1 MAIAAGPRS
10 KFGERVLALAI
21 PLIYGRR
28 ALTFSVLMALTL
40 LFGWNALQL
49 KPDAGFEKQIPLD
62 HPYMK
67 VFKQYQKEFGGANL
81 LSIVLMRDDGAIAP
95 SAGQANETDADGSGG
110 VSHQIYDP
118 DFLAKLRELTDATFF
133 LPGVDRTRVSSLFTP
148 DLVYLDVVEGGINLG
163 NVIPRD
169 FAPTPAMMQQVREHV
184 AKAGIIGRY
193 VSARQDGAMI
203 VAELLERHPVTG
215 EKLDYHRLANQL
227 EDQLRGRI
235 QNRTMYEY
243 RLKADPKNSSA
254 PYKAGD
260 VVWRGY
266 TDYGWRLR
274 FQTFE
279 AEQRDADGNAVLVK
293 GKDVDVKA
301 VPNPDYSPHY
311 SVHIIGF
318 AKVIGDVTDAS
329 IEVVGFFFIAILL
342 MIGLLWLFCGSLRL
356 SLLPLSAAL
365 TAVVWELGLLKLTG
379 FGLDPFAILVP
390 FLILSIGVSHGV
402 QYINNWGN
410 EVAENGRNAYAASVE
425 TFRLLFLPGTVAI
438 ITNVIGFATLMFIQI
453 DIVREMALNAAMG
466 MAAVIVTN
474 KIMLPIALTW
484 IHLKDPEKY
493 RAAQKKRQQAGDGF
507 WQRLAAITSRKWACL
522 TLAISAGLLGW
533 ALTMYPYLIVG
544 DSQVGVPELKP
555 DGRYNTDSRLIA
567 SNFFIGVDLL
577 KVIAQTKPYG
587 CVDAKT
593 MQSIDDFTWRMR
605 NVPGVRSAIALPNLA
620 SEARGLLSEG
630 SPKFKVLPRNSAMLS
645 ALVGRVPAS
654 VGLQNLDCSAMPVL
668 IFTADHRAETLAR
681 VVRAAKAFEVQNV
694 KENPDTAVH
703 FALASGNAGI
713 AAATNEEIRAR
724 EIIVIVWVHLTLLVF
739 VWLSFR
745 SWQSVVCIGTPLVLC
760 SLLTYG
766 FMATFGIGMKAA
778 TLPVAAFG
786 VGIGVDDGIYLWGAL
801 LRYLGGGLT
810 LRQSFHRALR
820 ASGKATLFTS
830 LALIVSVGTWL
841 FSGLQFQADM
851 GLLLLFMFT
860 TNLLGANLM
869 MPALGWLCHAIAPL
883 QAARTAAKVV

>member
-1 MAIAAGPRS
+1 MTAAAGPRGR
-10 KFGERVLALAI
+10 FGERILALAI

-28 ALTFSVLMALTL
+28 ALSFGLLMLLTL
-40 LFGWNALQL
+40 FFGWNALHL

-67 VFKQYQKEFGGANL
+67 VFKEYEKAFGGANL
-81 LSIVLMRDDGAIAP
+81 LSIVLMRDDGATA
-95 SAGQANETDADGSGG
+95 SGEAGADNT
-110 VSHQIYDP
+110 IYDP

-133 LPGVDRTRVSSLFTP
+133 LPGVDRSRVSSLFTP

-163 NVIPRD
+163 NVVPRD
-169 FAPTPAMMQQVREHV
+169 FSPTPEMMAQVRDHV

-203 VAELLERHPVTG
+203 VAELLEHHPVTG

-243 RLKADPKNSSA
+243 RLKADHA
-254 PYKAGD
+254 PVGPYTAGD

-274 FQTFE
+274 WQTFE
-279 AEQRDADGNAVLVK
+279 ADQRDADGGAVLVS
-293 GKDVDVKA
+293 GRDVEVKA

-329 IEVVGFFFIAILL
+329 IEVIGFFFAAIVL

-365 TAVVWELGLLKLTG
+365 TAVIWELGLLKLTG

-410 EVAENGRNAYAASVE
+410 EVAENGRNAYDASVE
-425 TFRLLFLPGTVAI
+425 TFRLLFVPGTVAI

-466 MAAVIVTN
+466 MAAVIITN
-474 KIMLPIALTW
+474 KVMLPIALTW

-493 RAAQKKRQQAGDGF
+493 RAAQKRRQNAGDGF
-507 WQRLAAITSRKWACL
+507 WQKLAAITTPKWACL
-522 TLAISAGLLGW
+522 TLAVSAGLLGW
-533 ALTMYPYLIVG
+533 ALAMYPHLIVG
-544 DSQVGVPELKP
+544 DSQIGVPELKP
-555 DGRYNTDSRLIA
+555 DGRYNRDSRLIA
-567 SNFFIGVDLL
+567 ANFFIGVDLM
-577 KVIAQTKPYG
+577 KVIAEAKPYG
-587 CVDAKT
+587 CVDAAT

-605 NVPGVRSAIALPNLA
+605 NVEGVRSAIALPTLA
-620 SEARGLLSEG
+620 REARGLLSEG
-630 SPKFKVLPRNSAMLS
+630 APKFKVLPRNSAMLS

-654 VGLQNLDCSAMPVL
+654 VGLQNLDCSVMPVL

-681 VVRAAKAFEVQNV
+681 VVQAAKDFEAQNLR
-694 KENPDTAVH
+694 ENPDTSVH
-703 FALASGNAGI
+703 FALASGNAGV

-724 EIIVIVWVHLTLLVF
+724 EIVVIVWVHLTLLVF

-766 FMATFGIGMKAA
+766 FMATFGIGMKSA

-810 LRQSFHRALR
+810 LQQSFHRALR

-883 QAARTAAKVV
+883 QPARTAAKIV

>member
-1 MAIAAGPRS
+1 MTTAARPRGRLGS
-10 KFGERVLALAI
+10 RILALAI

-28 ALTFSVLMALTL
+28 TVAFGLLMALTVF
-40 LFGWNALQL
+40 FGWNALQL

-67 VFKQYQKEFGGANL
+67 VFKQYEKAFGGANL
-81 LSIVLMRDDGAIAP
+81 LSIVLMHDGAAP
-95 SAGQANETDADGSGG
+95 APAAGTSGER
-110 VSHQIYDP
+110 QIYDP
-118 DFLAKLRELTDATFF
+118 DFLAKLRALTDATFF
-133 LPGVDRTRVSSLFTP
+133 LPGVDRSRVSSLFTP
-148 DLVYLDVVEGGINLG
+148 DLVYLDVVENGINLG
-163 NVIPRD
+163 NVVPRD
-169 FAPTPAMMQQVREHV
+169 FQPTPEMMQTVREHV

-193 VSARQDGAMI
+193 VSANQDGAMI

-235 QNRTMYEY
+235 QSPTMIEY
-243 RLKADPKNSSA
+243 RLKADRP
-254 PYKAGD
+254 PYAKGD

-274 FQTFE
+274 FQIFE
-279 AEQRDADGNAVLVK
+279 AEQRDAEGNAVLIPGREVEPTT
-293 GKDVDVKA
+293 
-301 VPNPDYSPHY
+301 VPNPDYSPQY

-329 IEVVGFFFIAILL
+329 IEVIGFFFAAIVL

-365 TAVVWELGLLKLTG
+365 TAVIWELGLLRLTG

-410 EVAENGRNAYAASVE
+410 EVAENGRNAFDASVE
-425 TFRLLFLPGTVAI
+425 TFRLLFIPGTVAI
-438 ITNVIGFATLMFIQI
+438 VTNVIGFATLMFIQI

-474 KIMLPIALTW
+474 KVMLPIALTW
-484 IHLKDPEKY
+484 IQLKEPEKY
-493 RAAQKKRQQAGDGF
+493 RAAQRRRQEAGDGF
-507 WQRLAAITSRKWACL
+507 WRKLAAITEPRWAGL

-533 ALTMYPYLIVG
+533 ALALYPHLIVG
-544 DSQVGVPELKP
+544 DSQIGVPELKP
-555 DGRYNTDSRLIA
+555 DGRYNRDSALIA
-567 SNFFIGVDLL
+567 ANFFIGVDLL
-577 KVIAQTKPYG
+577 KVIAETKEYG
-587 CVDAKT
+587 CVDAAT
-593 MQSIDDFTWRMR
+593 MQSIDDFTWRIR
-605 NVPGVRSAIALPNLA
+605 NVEGVRSAIALPTLA
-620 SEARGLLSEG
+620 REARGLVSEG
-630 SPKFKVLPRNSAMLS
+630 APKFKVLPRNSAVLS

-668 IFTADHRAETLAR
+668 VFTADHRAETLAR
-681 VVRAAKAFEVQNV
+681 VVQATKDDEARNV
-694 KENPDTAVH
+694 RENPDTAVH
-703 FALASGNAGI
+703 FRLASGNAGV

-724 EIIVIVWVHLTLLVF
+724 EIVVIVWVHLTLLIF

-766 FMATFGIGMKAA
+766 FMASTGIGMKSA

-830 LALIVSVGTWL
+830 LALIVSVATWL

-869 MPALGWLCHAIAPL
+869 MPALGWLCHAISPL
-883 QAARTAAKVV
+883 QSAREGAPTV